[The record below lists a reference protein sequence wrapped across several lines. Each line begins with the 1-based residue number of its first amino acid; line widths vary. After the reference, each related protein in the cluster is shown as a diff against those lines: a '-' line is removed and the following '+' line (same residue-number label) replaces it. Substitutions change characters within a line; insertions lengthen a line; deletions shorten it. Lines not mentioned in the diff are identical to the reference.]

1 MKKKIYCYLLG
12 SFLLFSMLGCQTQSN
27 TTQVSSSPTSVNH
40 EVNHSNNN
48 TEITKKPM
56 PTSSILSSVTKQKVT
71 MQKEGLCEQL
81 EEKEDSKE
89 KYNAFNRMIDRA
101 VWEGESLF
109 CIAGNTGVV
118 YFVNQGQDEYLYRI
132 KDGEVKLAVAMP
144 VKEIYFYD
152 KLVYFMIDDY
162 QKYELKEMNNGDIYC
177 YSPEDGTIQLVY
189 PAGEIENSQ
198 RHKLKVDENGISF
211 CYSIYQSEQ
220 RSTTY
225 YRNLSFGA
233 TEPENDKRHM
243 VKAGWE
249 DYYVSYSKGLCLVSR
264 TKGMDDIIE
273 VYSNRSH
280 CCIVEDTIYFIDG
293 PKIQGL
299 NLKTGKKQ
307 TYDFTKIQQQT
318 SEQLIGQVSDGIEKG
333 IADIESFVVMEDE
346 IWVTDTSDLYYLNL
360 KTKETA
366 WYKLV
371 NQEGWHYYEMEAL
384 YTDGEQLYAVTRQ
397 ESNAKPRIQR
407 ILTNEIK
414 TEVVDGN
421 IRLLLQTENLV
432 D

>member
-1 MKKKIYCYLLG
+1 MKKKIYHYLLG
-12 SFLLFSMLGCQTQSN
+12 SLLLFSMLGCQTQYN
-27 TTQVSSSPTSVNH
+27 ITQISPSPISINH
-40 EVNHSNNN
+40 EVNHSNN
-48 TEITKKPM
+48 TEITKKSM
-56 PTSSILSSVTKQKVT
+56 PTSAILSSVTKQKVT
-71 MQKEGLCEQL
+71 MQKEGLCERL

-89 KYNAFNRMIDRA
+89 KYNAFNRMIDRT

-177 YSPEDGTIQLVY
+177 YSPEDGTVQLVY

-198 RHKLKVDENGISF
+198 RHKLKVDENGVSF

-220 RSTTY
+220 RSTAY
-225 YRNLSFGA
+225 YRNLLFGT

-273 VYSNRSH
+273 VYSKRSH

-307 TYDFTKIQQQT
+307 TYDFTKIQQQA
-318 SEQLIGQVSDGIEKG
+318 EEWIGQVNDNLEKWRVY
-333 IADIESFVVMEDE
+333 IESFVVMEDE
-346 IWVTDTSDLYYLNL
+346 IWVTDTSGLYYLNL

-371 NQEGWHYYEMEAL
+371 NQAGMYYYEINTL
-384 YTDGEQLYAVTRQ
+384 YTDGEQLYVVTKQ
-397 ESNAKPRIQR
+397 ESNAHSCIQR